1 MGGLDENRQG
11 SDVCGR
17 GRGPPHPPIF
27 VKKSDRS
34 GLGRES
40 ESRRPP
46 AAAAAVVAAPAA
58 PEIRIR
64 KRRSGAAWGPCRRV
78 PGPYLAHT

>member
-1 MGGLDENRQG
+1 MKNRQG

-17 GRGPPHPPIF
+17 GRRPPHPPFF

-46 AAAAAVVAAPAA
+46 AAAAAAVAA
-58 PEIRIR
+58 PEITSGNA
-64 KRRSGAAWGPCRRV
+64 KRQKTPKEKKRQREKTPNKN
-78 PGPYLAHT
+78 